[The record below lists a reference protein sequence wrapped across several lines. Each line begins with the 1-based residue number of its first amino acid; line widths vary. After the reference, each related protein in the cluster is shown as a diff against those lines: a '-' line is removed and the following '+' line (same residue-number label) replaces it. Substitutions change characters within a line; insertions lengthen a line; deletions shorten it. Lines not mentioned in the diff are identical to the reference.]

1 MAEAKMPEGV
11 PEGAIPGT
19 TYRLQ
24 FREGMDFQRAAR
36 LAPYLK
42 RLGVT
47 HLYASPIFTA
57 VPGSTHG
64 YDVADFAEIDPELG
78 GRDGFSAMAAAL
90 KAEGI
95 GILLDIVPNHMG
107 ASTANPYW
115 ADCLEWGADSLNAD
129 TFDIDWTAPK
139 LLVPVLGEPYGE
151 ALDAG
156 KLGLVFSAE
165 EGGFRFTY
173 YEIALPLGPQS
184 YARIL
189 GLIEGPEFQELSLA
203 FATSAA
209 DGAPYL
215 KERLAELAS
224 DPDQRARI
232 EAARREVAEDREALH
247 DLHEAQ
253 AWRLSHWRMAR
264 ETLTYR
270 RFFEIADLVGVQV
283 DRPSVFDATHALIA
297 ELAEAGEVSALRI
310 DHIDGLADPKAYLA
324 RLSEIEDAPYVVVEK
339 ILGPEELLPESWQ
352 CAGTTGYEF
361 ARAVTAMQVDGH
373 GLEALDAAWREATGE
388 NRAFDDILAATKSRT
403 LTYNLAGELAFLT
416 ESAREIGEGDPS
428 TRDYGPDSLR
438 RAIVGMAAAFPVY
451 RAYVD
456 HSGATEQD
464 RKLVVAAGEAAKA
477 SPYVEDPEVVDFL
490 VRILLLDLEDPEL
503 AAKALYFARRFQQT
517 TGPIMAKAL
526 EDTVFYRFNRL
537 IALNEVGGE
546 PDAAGPGAFHEAMAT
561 RLASQ
566 PTALSGTAT
575 HDTKRGEDARA
586 RIACVSE
593 MAGSWAEAVG
603 RWNEMLA
610 DLVEEVDGEAAPE
623 PNMVWLFHQ
632 ALLGGWE
639 ADLSPEESG
648 RVEALGERLSAFM
661 LKAVR
666 EAKEHT
672 SWTAANEPYEA
683 ALERFAKGALSRQD
697 YLEDFI
703 AVARPLIAA
712 GAVNSLAQL
721 TLKLTAPG
729 VPDIYQG
736 TELWDLSFVDPDNRR
751 PVDFSAREGMIG
763 EAEAADFAASLPR
776 WREGMPKLWLMR
788 RLLSLRA
795 EHRDLFLKGS
805 YEPLSVE
812 GPMAERVIAFA
823 RRLGDELVVVVVP
836 RLPLDLLAQEDGP
849 ALAADALAGTT
860 IRLPEGA
867 ARLRNVV
874 DGTAHSGGGRL
885 DAGAI
890 LSTAPVAILAT
901 DS

>member
-1 MAEAKMPEGV
+1 MAEANMPEGV
-11 PEGAIPGT
+11 PQAAIPGA

-24 FREGMDFQRAAR
+24 FREGMDFARAAE

-47 HLYASPIFTA
+47 HLYASPVFTA

-64 YDVADFAEIDPELG
+64 YDVADFAEIDPVLG
-78 GRDGFSAMAAAL
+78 GREGFSAMAAAL
-90 KAEGI
+90 RGQGI
-95 GILLDIVPNHMG
+95 GILLDLVPNHMG

-115 ADCLEWGADSLNAD
+115 ADILEWGVESLFADM
-129 TFDIDWTAPK
+129 FDIDWTAPK

-151 ALDAG
+151 ALEAG
-156 KLGLVFSAE
+156 KLGLAFAPE

-173 YEIALPLGPQS
+173 YELSLPLGPQS

-215 KERLAELAS
+215 KQRLAELAA
-224 DPDQRARI
+224 DPDQLSRI
-232 EAARREVAEDREALH
+232 EAGMREVASDRDALH
-247 DLHEAQ
+247 ELHEAQ

-283 DRPSVFDATHALIA
+283 DRPSVFDATHALLR
-297 ELAEAGEVSALRI
+297 ELTEAGEVNALRL

-324 RLSEIEDAPYVVVEK
+324 RLGEIEEAPYVVVEK
-339 ILGPEELLPESWQ
+339 ILGPEELLPASWR

-361 ARAVTAMQVDGH
+361 ARSVTAVQVDAH
-373 GLEALDAAWREATGE
+373 GLEALDAAWRDATGE
-388 NRAFDDILAATKSRT
+388 DRDFDDLLAATKRTT

-428 TRDYGPDSLR
+428 TRDFGPDSLR
-438 RAIVGMAAAFPVY
+438 RAIIEMAAAFPVY

-456 HSGATEQD
+456 HSGPSDQD
-464 RKLVVAAGEAAKA
+464 RKLVLTAGEVAKT
-477 SPYVEDPEVVDFL
+477 SSVVEDPEVVDFL
-490 VRILLLDLEDPEL
+490 VRILLLDLSDPEL

-526 EDTVFYRFNRL
+526 EDTLFYRFNRL

-546 PDAAGPGAFHEAMAT
+546 PDAAGPEAFHEAMEV
-561 RLASQ
+561 RLGTQ
-566 PTALSGTAT
+566 PAGLSATAT

-586 RIACVSE
+586 RIAAVSQ
-593 MAGSWAEAVG
+593 MAGEWTEAVA
-603 RWNEMLA
+603 RWNSMLA
-610 DLVEEVDGEAAPE
+610 PLIKEVEDGAAPE

-639 ADLSPEESG
+639 ADLSPEDRP
-648 RVEALGERLSAFM
+648 RVEALGERLAAFT

-666 EAKEHT
+666 EAKERT
-672 SWTAANEPYEA
+672 SWTAPNEPYET
-683 ALERFAKGALSRQD
+683 ALTDFVKGALSRPD
-697 YLEDFI
+697 YLSDFLS
-703 AVARPLIAA
+703 VTRPLFAA

-721 TLKLTAPG
+721 ALKLTAPG
-729 VPDIYQG
+729 VPDVYQG

-751 PVDFSAREGMIG
+751 PVDFALRVRMIG
-763 EAEAADFAASLPR
+763 EAESMDFSATLPR
-776 WREGMPKLWLMR
+776 WREGLPKLWLMQ
-788 RLLSLRA
+788 RLLGLRA
-795 EHRDLFLKGS
+795 EHRDVFLTGS
-805 YEPLSVE
+805 YEPLAVE
-812 GPMAERVIAFA
+812 GPMAARVLAFA
-823 RRLGDELVVVVVP
+823 RRQGDRTLVVAVP
-836 RLPLDLLAQEDGP
+836 RLPLDLIEEGSGP
-849 ALAADALAGTT
+849 VLKAEAFAGTT
-860 IRLPEGA
+860 IRLPEVA
-867 ARLRNVV
+867 APFENLL
-874 DGTAHSGGGRL
+874 SGGTH
-885 DAGAI
+885 AGGDRIGAGKVF
-890 LSTAPVAILAT
+890 SGGPVAILA
-901 DS
+901 SIP